1 MVAALCEEVKEPARE
16 VPRAMGK
23 YQATRTALIVVL
35 SVLAA
40 AITGIVYLVSQL
52 LLIRG
57 FILMR
62 QLPINF
68 VLPDIEPLL
77 NVASLQ
83 PMPLLYQTVTGSTP
97 AAIGLLFLSE
107 GRRNRAAGRG

>member
-1 MVAALCEEVKEPARE
+1 M
-16 VPRAMGK
+16 PRAMGESR
-23 YQATRTALIVVL
+23 ATKSTLMIVL

-40 AITGIVYLVSQL
+40 AITGIVYLVSQRL
-52 LLIRG
+52 LSSPSL
-57 FILMR
+57 LTR

-97 AAIGLLFLSE
+97 AAIGLLFLSKD
-107 GRRNRAAGRG
+107 RLFR